1 MLLQVPPNY
10 DSLLGKLIV
19 WAEDRPAAI
28 NRMRRALNELVISG
42 VPTTVQYHT
51 MILDLEDFQKGNVD
65 TGFIPSHA
73 EELKEP
79 PPSPKAVGMIPC
91 GWPSAVCRSV
101 VLSASS
107 FSVMSPVSGAC
118 SLACP
123 CKGESCMLCYALSDS
138 FKHGLLVQTLLEGI
152 LLCLLQLDSICLQ
165 QNGLIERCCIYTFAA
180 NPINSLPNSSVS
192 AVLEHC

>member
-1 MLLQVPPNY
+1 MHVQVPPNY

-42 VPTTVQYHT
+42 VPTTIQYHT

-79 PPSPKAVGMIPC
+79 PPSPKAVGVIPC
-91 GWPSAVCRSV
+91 CYPSC
-101 VLSASS
+101 S
-107 FSVMSPVSGAC
+107 FSKCGYFRKHPQCNVSC
-118 SLACP
+118 LQYLQ
-123 CKGESCMLCYALSDS
+123 SCMSLWRSHACCVLGDNP
-138 FKHGLLVQTLLEGI
+138 KHGLIEQSWRHLA
-152 LLCLLQLDSICLQ
+152 CLLQRRQHI
-165 QNGLIERCCIYTFAA
+165 
-180 NPINSLPNSSVS
+180 INWWCQKI
-192 AVLEHC
+192 VL

>member
-1 MLLQVPPNY
+1 MLLLRCTCCASAMCICLVHLPCASAMCIHSHLVDAQVPPNY

-42 VPTTVQYHT
+42 VPTTIQYHT

-79 PPSPKAVGMIPC
+79 PPSPKAVGVVPC
-91 GWPSAVCRSV
+91 CYPS
-101 VLSASS
+101 
-107 FSVMSPVSGAC
+107 C
-118 SLACP
+118 S
-123 CKGESCMLCYALSDS
+123 
-138 FKHGLLVQTLLEGI
+138 
-152 LLCLLQLDSICLQ
+152 
-165 QNGLIERCCIYTFAA
+165 
-180 NPINSLPNSSVS
+180 
-192 AVLEHC
+192 

>member
-1 MLLQVPPNY
+1 MPPNY

-42 VPTTVQYHT
+42 VPTTIQYHT

-79 PPSPKAVGMIPC
+79 PPSPK
-91 GWPSAVCRSV
+91 V
-101 VLSASS
+101 VR
-107 FSVMSPVSGAC
+107 
-118 SLACP
+118 
-123 CKGESCMLCYALSDS
+123 
-138 FKHGLLVQTLLEGI
+138 LETI
-152 LLCLLQLDSICLQ
+152 LLAVMQCRQVWLIVVFAVWCVCNIACLVLGSCLLCPQ
-165 QNGLIERCCIYTFAA
+165 
-180 NPINSLPNSSVS
+180 
-192 AVLEHC
+192 

>member
-1 MLLQVPPNY
+1 MNAQVPPNY

-42 VPTTVQYHT
+42 VPTTIQYHT

-79 PPSPKAVGMIPC
+79 PPSPKAV
-91 GWPSAVCRSV
+91 R
-101 VLSASS
+101 LN
-107 FSVMSPVSGAC
+107 
-118 SLACP
+118 
-123 CKGESCMLCYALSDS
+123 
-138 FKHGLLVQTLLEGI
+138 TI
-152 LLCLLQLDSICLQ
+152 LLTLMQCSEL
-165 QNGLIERCCIYTFAA
+165 Y
-180 NPINSLPNSSVS
+180 
-192 AVLEHC
+192 